1 MINFLFGIIF
11 LVVILPMLESISSII
26 ALGFEVIKAKLSL
39 KISKINSQIQEHQQ
53 GGESRAIGF
62 QIYEEDIEEDD
73 EIL

>member
-11 LVVILPMLESISSII
+11 LVVILPILESINSVIT
-26 ALGFEVIKAKLSL
+26 LGLEVIKAKLSL
-39 KISKINSQIQEHQQ
+39 KISKINSQIQESQQ